1 MTASLHAPL
10 SSSIKQLCI
19 ENKILDCGE
28 PVSQF
33 CARFHIFA
41 SMVSMPE
48 NNRLIASHTQ
58 EFWNG
63 HRSTMRPPEENS
75 LGDRNK
81 SSRQDIAFCSLF
93 YFGSAA
99 LCSLEV
105 FLLSWMM
112 IRSWS
117 VITREPQTNFLPNS
131 NRLPKN
137 CLKVHS
143 C

>member
-48 NNRLIASHTQ
+48 NNRLIASHAQ

-75 LGDRNK
+75 LGDRK
-81 SSRQDIAFCSLF
+81 IISPGHSI
-93 YFGSAA
+93 
-99 LCSLEV
+99 
-105 FLLSWMM
+105 LLSVLFWQCSSLLT
-112 IRSWS
+112 RSVPAFMDDDQIMVS
-117 VITREPQTNFLPNS
+117 HYKGATTKFSAKQ
-131 NRLPKN
+131 
-137 CLKVHS
+137 
-143 C
+143 